1 MPTGQKHLIQ
11 CRCILRQF
19 KNREKPPFHKFVVF
33 SVIDDTGN
41 VIPKIAQCNNCGVIH
56 KVFDITLSEIVGKE
70 NSTALISIDD
80 LKASLPQNLVV
91 VLEKNNADLPTWEAV
106 QFVYENKKWGEF
118 VVIASEA
125 DEDARQGK
133 YVRILGENLFKVES
147 FRREEAF

>member
-1 MPTGQKHLIQ
+1 
-11 CRCILRQF
+11 
-19 KNREKPPFHKFVVF
+19 
-33 SVIDDTGN
+33 
-41 VIPKIAQCNNCGVIH
+41 VIH